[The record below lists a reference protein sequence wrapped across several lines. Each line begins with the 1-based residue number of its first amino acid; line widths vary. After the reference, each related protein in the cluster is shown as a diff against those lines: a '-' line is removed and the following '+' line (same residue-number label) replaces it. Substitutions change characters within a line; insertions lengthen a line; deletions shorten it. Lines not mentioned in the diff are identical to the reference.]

1 MTARSSHDLKSCG
14 DPAAPTTAHG
24 HVRRFVV
31 VALPR
36 TGTNYVRVTLN
47 QHPNIVA
54 SAPSQMTALSTRW
67 KWPAGRLWADYRE
80 RAEGRRGPRA
90 RPGGTGKGPRK
101 THHLQAGLM
110 EGVANF
116 HGGKEQQL
124 PGHGRVG
131 ASLPPST
138 RASVLT
144 GSRSATAR
152 VIWCTIY
159 SDHWS

>member
-1 MTARSSHDLKSCG
+1 MPWLLRHQQRSCVWSCGDNCGPRSAERPRLKGHQMPFRLPDRHPPPRDAKTAVLTDYNTRKTRLADVVARSSAPPLQGDSVTARFSHDLKSCG

-67 KWPAGRLWADYRE
+67 KWPAGKTMGRL
-80 RAEGRRGPRA
+80 
-90 RPGGTGKGPRK
+90 
-101 THHLQAGLM
+101 
-110 EGVANF
+110 
-116 HGGKEQQL
+116 
-124 PGHGRVG
+124 
-131 ASLPPST
+131 PS
-138 RASVLT
+138 A
-144 GSRSATAR
+144 
-152 VIWCTIY
+152 C
-159 SDHWS
+159 